1 MTATKVET
9 FGKAERRTQLLH
21 EREVIG
27 MADGDG
33 KCRVV
38 NEIKIANCFGQFTS
52 LLTGITIEFPC
63 DPENFEEEA
72 LQYHAR
78 TTKAIQGFQNRT
90 LEAVGKD
97 KVWHGKTPPK
107 PSGKTA
113 SVRKP
118 AKKKAAAKKSG
129 GKAPAA
135 RKRVPRRS

>member
-1 MTATKVET
+1 MTATKVEQ
-9 FGKAERRTQLLH
+9 FGKTERRTQLLH

-33 KCRVV
+33 KCRVN
-38 NEIKIANCFGQFTS
+38 NEIKIANVFGQFTS
-52 LLTGITIEFPC
+52 LLTGISIEFPC

-107 PSGKTA
+107 PSGKKA

-118 AKKKAAAKKSG
+118 GKKEAAATKKS
-129 GKAPAA
+129 APAA
-135 RKRVPRRS
+135 RKRVPRKRS